1 MIEKGR
7 KHDLY
12 EKFWEDTMTAMT
24 GRPDWRDALNKEEQD
39 YVSGLSQE
47 KEAQEI
53 MIFDGI
59 ADYRKNW

>member
-7 KHDLY
+7 KQDLY

-24 GRPDWRDALNKEEQD
+24 GRPDWRDALNKEEKD
-39 YVSGLSQE
+39 YVSCLCQE
-47 KEAQEI
+47 KQAQELK
-53 MIFDGI
+53 IFDGI

>member
-1 MIEKGR
+1 MIDRGR
-7 KHDLY
+7 KQDLY

-24 GRPDWRDALNKEEQD
+24 GRPDWRDALNKEEQA
-39 YVSGLSQE
+39 YISGLSQE

-53 MIFDGI
+53 KIFDGI